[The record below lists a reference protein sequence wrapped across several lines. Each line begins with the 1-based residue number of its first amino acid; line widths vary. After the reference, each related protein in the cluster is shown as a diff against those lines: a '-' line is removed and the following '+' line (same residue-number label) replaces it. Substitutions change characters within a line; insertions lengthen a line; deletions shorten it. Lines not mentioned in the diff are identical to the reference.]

1 MAAESNPEQEMTFWD
16 HLDELKG
23 TLVRSVGA
31 VFVVAILGLAF
42 KDILFNIILA
52 PTQPDFI
59 VYRILGWKGGMDLIN
74 VEVSAQFFVHLRAS
88 LIAGLILSFPFIVY
102 QIWRFIAPALYENE
116 TVAVRTAMLLSAVL
130 FYIGVLVGYYF
141 VLPVCIQFFMNYTVS
156 DAIANTITLSSYMS
170 LFTSMVLMIG
180 IVFEFPAVVL
190 VLSQLGIVG
199 KDTLRKGRKYAI
211 VVILIISALITP
223 SDPFSM
229 LVLAA
234 PLYLLYEFS
243 ILICKDKRPADD
255 EEDPDTELP
264 EAAE

>member
-1 MAAESNPEQEMTFWD
+1 MSFWD

-31 VFVVAILGLAF
+31 VFIVAVLGLCV
-42 KDILFNIILA
+42 KEQLFNIVLA
-52 PTQPDFI
+52 PTRADFI
-59 VYRILGWKGGMDLIN
+59 VYRILHWKAGMDLIN

-88 LIAGLILSFPFIVY
+88 LIAGLVIAFPYIVF
-102 QIWRFIAPALYENE
+102 QLWKFIAPALYENE
-116 TVAVRTAMLLSAVL
+116 TKAVRTAMLLSAIL

-141 VLPVCIQFFMNYTVS
+141 VLPVCIQFFMNYSVS
-156 DAIANTITLSSYMS
+156 DTIVNTITLSSYMS

-190 VLSQLGIVG
+190 VLSQIGILG
-199 KDTLRKGRKYAI
+199 KQTLKKGRRYAI
-211 VVILIISALITP
+211 IVILILSAIITP

-234 PLYLLYEFS
+234 PLYVLYEFS
-243 ILICKDKRPADD
+243 ILLCKEKKNVEDD
-255 EEDPDTELP
+255 ID
-264 EAAE
+264 